1 MKLRTFKEEDS
12 FHKKEIVE
20 QISKELNQTPII
32 NSDNIVVWIFQE
44 QKIGILMELNTELSC
59 PLLNPPEDYDY
70 RYAWSLQLFVAGSKF
85 DHVCL
90 RDQVFKIPFSDSIL
104 SYKSDVSCFI
114 ELAKQ
119 RLNGKL

>member
-20 QISKELNQTPII
+20 RVSTELNQTPIVDSE
-32 NSDNIVVWIFQE
+32 NVVLWVFSE

-59 PLLNPPEDYDY
+59 PLINPPEDYDY
-70 RYAWSLQLFVAGSKF
+70 RWAWSLQLFVAGKKF

-90 RDQVFKIPFSDSIL
+90 RDQVFKIPFSDCTL
-104 SYKSDVSCFI
+104 SYKNYVSSFI
-114 ELAKQ
+114 KLAKQ
-119 RLNGKL
+119 RLD

>member
-1 MKLRTFKEEDS
+1 MKPRAFKEEDS

-20 QISKELNQTPII
+20 RISAELNQTPIVDSE
-32 NSDNIVVWIFQE
+32 NVVLWVFSE

-59 PLLNPPEDYDY
+59 PLVNPPENYDY
-70 RYAWSLQLFVAGSKF
+70 HWAWSLQLFVAGKKF

-90 RDQVFKIPFSDSIL
+90 RDQVFTIPFSDCTL
-104 SYKSDVSCFI
+104 TYKNDVSSFI

-119 RLNGKL
+119 RLNENL